1 MVCTSSPSSAT
12 ARWRPSSSLHGDRG
26 RLTVGQVVL
35 IHGAWHGAWCWDG
48 VARELQRQH
57 VSVEVV
63 NLPLT
68 GLADDV
74 AAARVAIEGA
84 GEGAVVCG
92 HSYGGM
98 VISNAATGLPGV
110 KRLVYLC

>member
-1 MVCTSSPSSAT
+1 M
-12 ARWRPSSSLHGDRG
+12 
-26 RLTVGQVVL
+26 GQVVL

-48 VARELQRQH
+48 VARKLQRQH

-92 HSYGGM
+92 HAAHLFGSFPGFWS
-98 VISNAATGLPGV
+98 VIDLRQDMAVNIDHALAI
-110 KRLVYLC
+110 